1 MNSSPEPAHPSGR
14 LRRRL
19 AVPVSLAILAT
30 GLLSAATPA
39 QASLPGFCA
48 DGSQPYV
55 PVATVE
61 SYSVGETVTGL
72 SVTKGTTPEQFT
84 GSYLGYIA
92 DALGTGKDMLLFR
105 LSSSVIDGTGDLK
118 AAGIWAGMSGSPVYD
133 GDGNLIG
140 AVAYSLNNDNLPV
153 AGVTPA
159 EYMKTIGSPA
169 VSSSKTIRATSS
181 NLKVTSAA
189 TRITG
194 TSLAGSSYT
203 PVKTVNVAAAAGG
216 LQSELA
222 NTTLARATGSGP
234 IARFLKSRSFRASGT
249 SSHAVTQ
256 PLVAGGSIAATL
268 SNGDFLTGS
277 IGTVTAICG
286 STVYAFG
293 HPMTFSGNAS
303 MQMSNASTALIVPD
317 SSGSG
322 TSFKQVS
329 AFGAPVGMIT
339 QDRTFGIRGTIG
351 STHSFGV
358 DVQVQNP
365 AGATIAGY
373 HSDVAEP
380 QAGATTVAGLA
391 ATAATEQ
398 LDEATSGTARVSWRI
413 NYRRPDGT
421 SASLSRRQVVDD
433 PETFPYAVGSDVG
446 SDVDAIVSNNF
457 EDVAITGIQVVVK
470 LISASDLNYTTARVQ
485 VLQKGVWRDL
495 AGRTLKAKTRY
506 SIRPVYLIHKNQKA
520 AGTVAG
526 PASTLSL
533 KASARKSGWVDLTA
547 AAKPAACS
555 ATSSGDINCSDLG
568 SDTATQASSF
578 DELIDLLSLST
589 PSDIV
594 DVVTQY
600 RLKKGKTV
608 GVRSWT
614 APGVV
619 TGDLRVPFS
628 IRR

>member
-1 MNSSPEPAHPSGR
+1 MNSSPEPARASGR

-39 QASLPGFCA
+39 QAALPGFCA

-61 SYSVGETVTGL
+61 SYSVGEKVTGL
-72 SVTKGTTPEQFT
+72 SVTSGTTPEQFT

-92 DALGTGKDMLLFR
+92 DALGTGKDLLLFR
-105 LSSSVIDGTGDLK
+105 LSSSVIDGTGGLK

-140 AVAYSLNNDNLPV
+140 AVAYSLNSDNLPV

-169 VSSSKTIRATSS
+169 VGAAKTVRATSS
-181 NLKVTSAA
+181 NLKVASAA
-189 TRITG
+189 TRIAG
-194 TSLAGSSYT
+194 TSLAASTYA
-203 PVKTVNVAAAAGG
+203 PVKTVNVAGGAASRQNA
-216 LQSELA
+216 LV
-222 NTTLARATGSGP
+222 NTTLARATGNGP
-234 IARFLKSRSFRASGT
+234 IARFLKSGNFRAAGT

-268 SNGDFLTGS
+268 TDGDLVSGS

-293 HPMTFSGNAS
+293 HPMTYSGAAS
-303 MQMSNASTALIVPD
+303 MQMSNVSTALIVPD
-317 SSGSG
+317 STGASS
-322 TSFKQVS
+322 SYKQVS
-329 AFGAPVGMIT
+329 AFGEPLGMIT
-339 QDRTFGIRGTIG
+339 QDRMFGIRGTIG
-351 STHSFGV
+351 SVRSFGI
-358 DVQVQNP
+358 DVEVQNP
-365 AGATIAGY
+365 SGAAIAHY

-380 QAGATTVAGLA
+380 QAA
-391 ATAATEQ
+391 ATAVTGLAGTAASEQ
-398 LDEATSGTARVSWRI
+398 LDQATAGTARVSWTI
-413 NYRRPDGT
+413 DYRRADGET
-421 SASLSRRQVVDD
+421 GRLSRRQVVDD
-433 PETFPYAVGSDVG
+433 PTTFPYVVGSDAG
-446 SDVDAIVSNNF
+446 SDVDAIVNNAF
-457 EDVAITGIQVVVK
+457 EDVAITGVRLVVK
-470 LISASDLNYTTARVQ
+470 LISANDLNYTASGVQ

-495 AGRTLKAKTRY
+495 AGRTLKAKGRY
-506 SIRPVYLIHKNQKA
+506 SIRPVYLVHKNQKA

-526 PASTLSL
+526 AASSLSL
-533 KASARKSGWVDLTA
+533 KASARKSGWIDLTA
-547 AAKPAACS
+547 AAKQSTCAA
-555 ATSSGDINCSDLG
+555 APSGDVNCTDLG
-568 SDTATQASSF
+568 SDIGTQASSF
-578 DELIDLLSLST
+578 DELIDLLSLAAPADT
-589 PSDIV
+589 V

-608 GVRSWT
+608 AVRSWT

-619 TGDLRVPFS
+619 SGDVRVPFG